1 MHVKAV
7 GAGVLVELFA
17 VAVGATL
24 PLPPDVRITA
34 ALALLTVGLVGGYV
48 AGRVADGNWRDGI
61 RHGLFAGIVGGFA
74 LALVL
79 GYTMATPGSEVG
91 ALWGL
96 NYLIATSGI
105 PTDLAAVYDQQLGI
119 LFPAIAGLLV
129 AIEGAVA
136 GGAAGSVSVEPP

>member
-1 MHVKAV
+1 MRVKAV
-7 GAGVLVELFA
+7 GAGVLVELLA

-24 PLPPDVRITA
+24 PLPPDVRIAA

-48 AGRVADGNWRDGI
+48 AGRVAGGNWRDGI
-61 RHGLFAGIVGGFA
+61 RHGLFAGVVGGIA

-105 PTDLAAVYDQQLGI
+105 PTDLAAVYDRQLGI
-119 LFPAIAGLLV
+119 LFPALAALLV